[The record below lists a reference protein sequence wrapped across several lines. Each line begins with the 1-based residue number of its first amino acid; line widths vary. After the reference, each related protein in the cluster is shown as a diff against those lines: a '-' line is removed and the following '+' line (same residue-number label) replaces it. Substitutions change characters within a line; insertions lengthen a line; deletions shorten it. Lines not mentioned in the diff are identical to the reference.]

1 MRQVSAVSAVSA
13 VIPSTRS
20 WGRRG
25 AILPEPITVTDVL
38 AELGLIATDDDRAAT
53 P

>member
-13 VIPSTRS
+13 VTPSMRNRA
-20 WGRRG
+20 RRG
-25 AILPEPITVTDVL
+25 AILPEPITVADVL
-38 AELGLIATDDDRAAT
+38 AELGLIATDDDGAAA